1 MSLTTITLEV
11 TSPEQEALLRQFHA
25 LITEMED
32 LALSAPAGQVV
43 DVCEAAVLQ
52 RGSEVGRQVLQQAVQ
67 KRIEALEKKGHRYGR
82 VPVAERGR
90 TVAPGDGSS

>member
-11 TSPEQEALLRQFHA
+11 TSPEQETLLRQFHA

-52 RGSEVGRQVLQQAVQ
+52 RGSEVSRQVLQQAVQ
-67 KRIEALEKKGHRYGR
+67 KRIEALEKKGRRYGR
-82 VPVAERGR
+82 VPVAECGR
-90 TVAPGDGSS
+90 TVAPGDSSS

>member
-52 RGSEVGRQVLQQAVQ
+52 RGSEVSRQVLQQAVQ
-67 KRIEALEKKGHRYGR
+67 KRIEALEKKGRRYGR
-82 VPVAERGR
+82 VPVAECGR

>member
-52 RGSEVGRQVLQQAVQ
+52 RGSEVSRQVLQQAVQ
-67 KRIEALEKKGHRYGR
+67 KRIEALEKKGRRYGR
-82 VPVAERGR
+82 VPVAECGG